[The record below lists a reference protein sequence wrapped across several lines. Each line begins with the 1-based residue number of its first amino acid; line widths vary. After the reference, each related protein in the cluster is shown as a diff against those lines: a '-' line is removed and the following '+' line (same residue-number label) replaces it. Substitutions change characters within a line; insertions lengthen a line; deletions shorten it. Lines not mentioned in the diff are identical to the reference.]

1 MNTQPLSVKSLVI
14 AFLMYVVTT
23 VILAVVLSVFWQ
35 SGIDTSAYS
44 QQQLIDM
51 AAQSKLLTVGSMVI
65 GSTMAV
71 ICAYFITRRTG
82 SDSYKHA
89 KYFAG
94 ILTRYGILGIF
105 LHPEHHV
112 IQQAAKLLAPLP
124 LCLLG
129 AWFAIAKTNN
139 KHDKISHEAC

>member
-14 AFLMYVVTT
+14 AFLMYVITT
-23 VILAVVLSVFWQ
+23 VILAVALSVFWQ
-35 SGIDTSAYS
+35 SGIDTSAYT

-51 AAQSKLLTVGSMVI
+51 AAQSNLLTVGSMII
-65 GSTMAV
+65 GSVVAV

-82 SDSYKHA
+82 NDSYKHA
-89 KYFAG
+89 MYFAG
-94 ILTRYGILGIF
+94 VLTLYGILGIF

>member
-14 AFLMYVVTT
+14 AFLMYIVTT
-23 VILAVVLSVFWQ
+23 VILAVVMSLFWQ

-51 AAQSKLLTVGSMVI
+51 ASQSKLLTVGSMII

-71 ICAYFITRRTG
+71 ICAYFITRHTD
-82 SDSYKHA
+82 SDGYKHA
-89 KYFAG
+89 QYFAG
-94 ILTRYGILGIF
+94 VLILYGILGIF
-105 LHPEHHV
+105 LHPEHDV
-112 IQQAAKLLAPLP
+112 IQQVAKLLAPLP

-129 AWFAIAKTNN
+129 AWFAIANTKKN
-139 KHDKISHEAC
+139 HDKISHEAC